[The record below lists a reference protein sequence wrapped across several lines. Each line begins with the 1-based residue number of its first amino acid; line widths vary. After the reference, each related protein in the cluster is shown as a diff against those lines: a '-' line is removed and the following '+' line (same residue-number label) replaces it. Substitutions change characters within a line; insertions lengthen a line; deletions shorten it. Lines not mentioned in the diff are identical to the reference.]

1 MGQEKEQVEVAV
13 QKEQDKHRQKLAA
26 DNHVSLEDFDNV
38 LQPIINSCTKDSIAV
53 RIN

>member
-1 MGQEKEQVEVAV
+1 MGQEKGQIEAAI
-13 QKEQDKHRQKLAA
+13 QKEQDQQRQKLAS

-53 RIN
+53 S